1 MKISLKKMLKIVKFT
16 IKIYLQ
22 IISYQSEKFIER
34 LINRNRTGSNYS
46 WLFFQRRA
54 EKRGPPRTLI
64 QIIILAIV
72 PSDYIQKREE
82 KKEKREKKEKEESK
96 KERNGTKHNEHLITG
111 GQNPSHKSLRSVIE
125 FLLRR
130 RIEGT
135 SLASLLFPPWKGF
148 HFEGSL

>member
-54 EKRGPPRTLI
+54 EKRGPPRILI

-82 KKEKREKKEKEESK
+82 KKEEKKRKGREGK

-135 SLASLLFPPWKGF
+135 SLVSLLFPPWKGF

>member
-82 KKEKREKKEKEESK
+82 KKEKREKKEKEEK
-96 KERNGTKHNEHLITG
+96 IKRRETVRNTMNISSREDKT
-111 GQNPSHKSLRSVIE
+111 
-125 FLLRR
+125 R
-130 RIEGT
+130 RINLWE
-135 SLASLLFPPWKGF
+135 A
-148 HFEGSL
+148 

>member
-54 EKRGPPRTLI
+54 EKRGPPRILI

-82 KKEKREKKEKEESK
+82 KKEEREKKEKEEK
-96 KERNGTKHNEHLITG
+96 IKRRETVRNTMNISSREDKT
-111 GQNPSHKSLRSVIE
+111 
-125 FLLRR
+125 R
-130 RIEGT
+130 RINLWE
-135 SLASLLFPPWKGF
+135 A
-148 HFEGSL
+148 

>member
-82 KKEKREKKEKEESK
+82 KKEEREKKEKEEK
-96 KERNGTKHNEHLITG
+96 IKRRETVRNTMNISSREDKT
-111 GQNPSHKSLRSVIE
+111 
-125 FLLRR
+125 R
-130 RIEGT
+130 RINLWE
-135 SLASLLFPPWKGF
+135 A
-148 HFEGSL
+148 